1 MGGLAHYLEGA
12 GIPTTQISL
21 VRLHTEK
28 IRPPR
33 ALWVSFELGRPF
45 GPPGDRPFQTGVTR
59 AVLALLERPQGP
71 VLEDYPEDLPAQAEE
86 DGGWACP
93 VSFAAPPAELSGD
106 AALAAALANEMAL
119 LQPWYERAL
128 DGLGR
133 TTVGVSTL
141 DIDGVRDFVQALL
154 TAETPPVPIGDLSL
168 ADSIPLVAEDLKA
181 FYFESAVAQPG
192 GPSSRQLTEWFWNT
206 TQAGAILRTLKT
218 RFEASE
224 DKSLQLLG
232 QVLLV
237 PRVAVDPPVGEKG

>member
-12 GIPTTQISL
+12 GIATTQISL

-45 GPPGDRPFQTGVTR
+45 GPPGDRPFQTRVIR
-59 AVLALLERPQGP
+59 AVLELFERPHGP
-71 VLEDYPEDLPAQAEE
+71 VLEDFPDDLPADAEH
-86 DGGWACP
+86 GGAWVCP
-93 VSFAAPPAELSGD
+93 VNFSAPPADLSGD

-119 LQPWYERAL
+119 LMPWYERAL
-128 DGLGR
+128 DVLGR

-141 DIDGVRDFVQALL
+141 DIDAVRDFFRDLL
-154 TAETPPVPIGDLSL
+154 IAPQPPAGIGELSL
-168 ADSIPLVAEDLKA
+168 ADSIPLAAEDLKA
-181 FYFESAVAQPG
+181 FYFEAAAAQPG
-192 GPSSRQLTEWFWNT
+192 GPSSRQLTDWFWHS
-206 TQAGAILRTLKT
+206 TQAATVLRTLKT
-218 RFEASE
+218 RLEASE

-237 PRVAVDPPVGEKG
+237 PRVAVDPRPQ

>member
-1 MGGLAHYLEGA
+1 MGGLAHYLESA
-12 GIPTTQISL
+12 GIATTQISL
-21 VRLHTEK
+21 VRLHSEK

-45 GPPGDRPFQTGVTR
+45 GPPGDRPFQTRVIR
-59 AVLALLERPQGP
+59 AVLELLERPHGP
-71 VLEDYPEDLPAQAEE
+71 ILEDYPEDLPADVDQ
-86 DGGWACP
+86 GGAWVCP
-93 VSFAAPPAELSGD
+93 VSFTAPPAELSGD
-106 AALAAALANEMAL
+106 AALAAALASEMARL
-119 LQPWYERAL
+119 LPWYERAL

-141 DIDGVRDFVQALL
+141 DIDGVRDFFQGLL
-154 TAETPPVPIGDLSL
+154 TAMPPPTGIGELSL
-168 ADSIPLVAEDLKA
+168 ADSVPLAAEDLKA

-192 GPSSRQLTEWFWNT
+192 GPSSRQLSDWFWHA
-206 TQAGAILRTLKT
+206 TQAGAVLRTLKT

-237 PRVAVDPPVGEKG
+237 PRVALGPRKR